1 MNKKNLFFA
10 IITTSAMMFTSCNNT
25 SNHESIDSS
34 ISEDC
39 SSVSDSL
46 SFSDSS
52 LSTDSSLESSLTTDN
67 SPFWVS
73 AIPQDFIYKNRHYSM
88 ITSPG
93 VKNEVNNNEIGDL
106 LGYIIRESDIDSFIL
121 EYGDIDYVIDNY
133 VYDYYNNNRVP
144 FYKVIGYED
153 LSFIC
158 CNYFLYQ
165 DITNF
170 LK

>member
-1 MNKKNLFFA
+1 MEKKVLFFT
-10 IITTSAMMFTSCNNT
+10 IITTISMMFTSCDNTNNNET
-25 SNHESIDSS
+25 IDSS
-34 ISEDC
+34 SNEEC

-46 SFSDSS
+46 SSS
-52 LSTDSSLESSLTTDN
+52 ESSETTDN
-67 SPFWVS
+67 SPFLVS

-88 ITSPG
+88 ITSSG

-121 EYGDIDYVIDNY
+121 EYGDIDYVIVNY

-144 FYKVIGYED
+144 FYKVIGYDD

-165 DITNF
+165 DITD
-170 LK
+170 LIK